1 MKQNRKTLSI
11 LMLAIL
17 MLATLLAGCSGGSNK
32 ENAAEPSQTE
42 KTTAPGNDKNEP
54 ANEQKDD
61 SKEPV
66 KLKFTF
72 WGSPQEKTAIE
83 QATKKFTEKY
93 PWITVDAIH
102 IPEADYDAKITAMV
116 AGNDSP
122 DLGYMHGEL
131 ADPWQ
136 KEGKF
141 VNMFELLDKDD
152 ELKRE
157 DFLDYIWFKS
167 SEDFAYGISTAG
179 ETFGLFYNKDLFD
192 TAKQAYPPAKP
203 GEAWDWD
210 QFVEVAKKLT
220 LDKNGKNAS
229 EEGFDP
235 NNIKQFGVSFETWH
249 GPIHAT
255 VINNEGEWI
264 TKDGKFGFSQPEATE
279 AIQRLADLINVHH
292 VAPSPV
298 QMKSIPSQA
307 VALQSKLVAMSMHG
321 QWINLDLGAAKVNY
335 DIGVLP
341 KMSRSV
347 PMGISGASVIYQ
359 SSKHQDEAW
368 LLTKF
373 LENPEGSLDLYSGGL
388 WMPTMTK
395 WYTEP
400 ELIAKWA
407 ENNPA
412 HPAGFKD
419 AMMNNLL
426 ENGVPNGSY
435 YIKNFSKVNAI
446 TFSGMDEVW
455 LGRKT
460 AAEAMKEI
468 EAKVQPEIQGRYDV
482 SP

>member
-1 MKQNRKTLSI
+1 MKILKTVHVFASI
-11 LMLAIL
+11 MLFTTI
-17 MLATLLAGCSGGSNK
+17 LAGCAGSNNNGAATENKGGNTASNGQAQNNSTK
-32 ENAAEPSQTE
+32 EAAPDKEP
-42 KTTAPGNDKNEP
+42 D
-54 ANEQKDD
+54 
-61 SKEPV
+61 KEPV
-66 KLKFTF
+66 TLKFTY

-83 QATKKFTEKY
+83 KATKKFTENY

-116 AGNDSP
+116 AGNESP

-141 VNMFELLDKDD
+141 VNMFELLDKDT

-192 TAKQAYPPAKP
+192 EAKLQYPPSKP
-203 GEAWDWD
+203 DEAWTWD
-210 QFVEVAKKLT
+210 QFVEMAKKLT
-220 LDKNGKNAS
+220 LDQNGNNAT
-229 EEGFDP
+229 EPDFDP
-235 NNIKQFGVSFETWH
+235 DKIRQYGVSFETWH

-255 VINNEGEWI
+255 VINNEGEWV

-341 KMSRSV
+341 KMKRSV
-347 PMGISGASVIYQ
+347 PMGISGASVIYK
-359 SSKHQDEAW
+359 SSKHLEEAW

-373 LENPEGSLDLYSGGL
+373 LENPEGSIDLYRDGL

-395 WYTEP
+395 WYTDP
-400 ELIAKWA
+400 ELVVQWA

-426 ENGVPNGSY
+426 NNGVPNGSY
-435 YIKNFSKVNAI
+435 YIKNFSKINAI

-455 LGRKT
+455 LGKKT
-460 AAEAMKEI
+460 AEQAMKDI
-468 EAKVQPEIQGRYDV
+468 EAKIQPEIQGRYDV
-482 SP
+482 NP

>member
-1 MKQNRKTLSI
+1 MIARFKGRSAFTALLLSLTLVV
-11 LMLAIL
+11 
-17 MLATLLAGCSGGSNK
+17 AGCSGTGSGGNTPAS
-32 ENAAEPSQTE
+32 EGASSQQPAESPNGEATSTPE
-42 KTTAPGNDKNEP
+42 E
-54 ANEQKDD
+54 
-61 SKEPV
+61 KEPV
-66 KLKFTF
+66 TLKFTF
-72 WGSPQEKTAIE
+72 WGSPQEKAAME
-83 QATKKFTEKY
+83 QATKTFTEKY
-93 PWITVDAIH
+93 PWIKVNAIH

-141 VNMFELLDKDD
+141 VNLFELLDNDG

-192 TAKQAYPPAKP
+192 QANAAYPPSKA
-203 GEAWDWD
+203 EDAWTWD
-210 QFVEVAKKLT
+210 EFVDVAKKLT
-220 LDKNGKNAS
+220 IDKNGKNAS
-229 EEGFDP
+229 EADFDP
-235 NNIKQFGVSFETWH
+235 KNIRQYGVSFETWH
-249 GPIHAT
+249 GPVHAT

-321 QWINLDLGAAKVNY
+321 QWINLDLGAAGVNY

-341 KMSRSV
+341 KMKRSV

-359 SSKHQDEAW
+359 STKHLEEAW

-373 LENPEGSLDLYSGGL
+373 LENPEGSIDLYKGGL

-395 WYTEP
+395 WYTDP
-400 ELIAKWA
+400 ELVAKWA

-426 ENGVPNGSY
+426 HNGVPNGSY

-460 AAEAMKEI
+460 AAEAMKEL

-482 SP
+482 SE

>member
-1 MKQNRKTLSI
+1 MMRSRKAIQAVAAVMLLS
-11 LMLAIL
+11 
-17 MLATLLAGCSGGSNK
+17 TFLAGCAGSNNNGAATTDNK
-32 ENAAEPSQTE
+32 EGNASSTNGQSQTE
-42 KTTAPGNDKNEP
+42 GNGNAAQD
-54 ANEQKDD
+54 Q
-61 SKEPV
+61 EPV
-66 KLKFTF
+66 TLKFTF

-116 AGNDSP
+116 AGNESP

-136 KEGKF
+136 KEDKF
-141 VNMFELLDKDD
+141 VNMFELLDNDD

-192 TAKQAYPPAKP
+192 EAQLSYPPAKP
-203 GEAWDWD
+203 GEAWTWD
-210 QFVEVAKKLT
+210 EFVEVAKKLT
-220 LDKNGKNAS
+220 IDQNGNNATEPDFNPDK
-229 EEGFDP
+229 
-235 NNIKQFGVSFETWH
+235 IRQFGVSFETWH

-341 KMSRSV
+341 KMKRSV
-347 PMGISGASVIYQ
+347 PMGISGASVIYK
-359 SSKHQDEAW
+359 STKHLEEAW

-373 LENPEGSLDLYSGGL
+373 LENPEGSIDLYRDGL

-395 WYTEP
+395 WYTDP
-400 ELIAKWA
+400 ELVAKWA

-412 HPAGFKD
+412 HPSGFKD

-426 ENGVPNGSY
+426 NNGVPNGSY
-435 YIKNFSKVNAI
+435 YIKNFSKINAI

-455 LGRKT
+455 LGKKT
-460 AAEAMKEI
+460 AEQAMKDI

-482 SP
+482 TP

>member
-1 MKQNRKTLSI
+1 MNRKTKERGKTLR
-11 LMLAIL
+11 L
-17 MLATLLAGCSGGSNK
+17 LLAAVLLVGVLSGCSNNGGSTEGNTGGK
-32 ENAAEPSQTE
+32 VADQGSGGKSAES
-42 KTTAPGNDKNEP
+42 
-54 ANEQKDD
+54 
-61 SKEPV
+61 V

-72 WGSPQEKTAIE
+72 WGSPQEKAAIE
-83 QATKKFTEKY
+83 KATQAFTVKY
-93 PWITVDAIH
+93 PDIKVEAIH

-116 AGNDSP
+116 AGNEAP

-136 KEGKF
+136 KDGKF

-152 ELKRE
+152 ELKRS

-192 TAKQAYPPAKP
+192 AASVDYPPAKP
-203 GEAWDWD
+203 ESAWSWD
-210 QFVEVAKKLT
+210 EFIKVAQKLT
-220 LDKNGKNAS
+220 LDKNGKNAADP
-229 EEGFDP
+229 GFDP
-235 NNIKQFGVSFETWH
+235 QNIKQFGVSFETWH

-255 VINNEGEWI
+255 VINNEGEWV
-264 TKDGKFGFSQPEATE
+264 TKDGKFGFSQPEAAE
-279 AIQRLADLINVHH
+279 AIQRLADLINVYH

-307 VALQSKLVAMSMHG
+307 VALQSKLAAMSMHG

-341 KMSRSV
+341 KMKRSV
-347 PMGISGASVIYQ
+347 PMGISGASVIYK
-359 SSKHQDEAW
+359 SSKHQEEAW

-373 LENPEGSLDLYSGGL
+373 LENPEGAIDLYKGGL

-395 WYTEP
+395 WYTDP
-400 ELIAKWA
+400 ELVARWA

-412 HPAGFKD
+412 HPSGFKD

-426 ENGVPNGSY
+426 NNGVPNGSY

-460 AAEAMKEI
+460 ALEAMKEI
-468 EAKVQPEIQGRYDV
+468 EAKVQPEIKGRYDV
-482 SP
+482 TP

>member
-1 MKQNRKTLSI
+1 MKQKRNVP
-11 LMLAIL
+11 AIL
-17 MLATLLAGCSGGSNK
+17 AFTLLFATALAGCSGSGNKPGNTETPTSQSQTSNK
-32 ENAAEPSQTE
+32 PDPTQTAENEE
-42 KTTAPGNDKNEP
+42 
-54 ANEQKDD
+54 
-61 SKEPV
+61 KEPV

-72 WGSPQEKTAIE
+72 WGSPQEKAAIE
-83 QATKKFTEKY
+83 QATKKFTSLY

-102 IPEADYDAKITAMV
+102 IPEGDYDAKITAMV
-116 AGNDSP
+116 AGNDTP

-136 KEGKF
+136 QEGKF
-141 VNMFELLDKDD
+141 VNMFELLDNDT
-152 ELKRE
+152 ELARE

-192 TAKQAYPPAKP
+192 AANAAYPPSKAE
-203 GEAWDWD
+203 EAWTWD
-210 QFVEVAKKLT
+210 EFVEVAKKLT

-229 EEGFDP
+229 EPGFDP
-235 NNIKQFGVSFETWH
+235 NNIKQYGVSFETWH

-264 TKDGKFGFSQPEATE
+264 TKDGKFGFSEPAATE

-321 QWINLDLGAAKVNY
+321 QWINLDLGAANVNY

-341 KMSRSV
+341 KMKRSV
-347 PMGISGASVIYQ
+347 SMGISGASVIYK
-359 SSKHQDEAW
+359 STKHLEEAW
-368 LLTKF
+368 MLTKF
-373 LENPEGSLDLYSGGL
+373 LENPEGSIEVYRDGL

-395 WYTEP
+395 WYTDP
-400 ELIAKWA
+400 ELVAKWA
-407 ENNPA
+407 DNNPA
-412 HPAGFKD
+412 HPPGFKD

-426 ENGVPNGSY
+426 NNGVPNGSY
-435 YIKNFSKVNAI
+435 YIKNFSKINAI
-446 TFSGMDEVW
+446 TFSGMDEIW

-460 AAEAMKEI
+460 AEEAMKEV
-468 EAKVQPEIQGRYDV
+468 EAKIQPEIQGRYDV
-482 SP
+482 NS